1 MTETIRLRVKPAL
14 IPINGQDGAD
24 GVVQSIVA
32 GANVTVDSTDP
43 ANPIVSASGGGGSGT
58 VETIVAGTGIS
69 VDSTDP
75 ANPIVTATGGGT
87 GDMLAATYDPQAIA
101 DDAFARSNHTGTQT
115 ASTISDFDTEVSN
128 NSDVAANT
136 AARHVAVTV
145 TDSSEID
152 FTLTGQNITAAL
164 IAGSIDETKLD
175 TSVNASLTK
184 VGHLTVT
191 QAVDLDAMETK
202 LAGIEALADVTDAT
216 NVDAAGA
223 VMNSDTST
231 AAMSF
236 VVDED
241 NFASDSATKVPT
253 QQSVKAY
260 VDAAVIGG
268 GGYTD
273 EQAQDAVGSILV
285 DSSEIDFTY
294 NDATPS
300 ITAALVAGSIDETK
314 LDASVNAS
322 LDLADSALQAAAIG
336 VSVQAY
342 DADLTTWAGLTP
354 SANAQSL
361 VTAANYA
368 AMRALLDL
376 EAGTDFYSIAAAN
389 AAFQP
394 IDADLTSWAGVTRA
408 SGFDTFAATPSS
420 ANLRALL
427 SDEAGTGVA
436 YFVGGALGT
445 PASGTATNLTGLPLS
460 SGVTGQLPMANGGTG
475 ANLTDPNADRVLF
488 WDDSAGAMTWLTMG
502 TNLTITGTTLD
513 AAGGNSMTL
522 LGTLTTTSGSSQSLT
537 SIAAGY
543 QELVLDIDAVSI
555 IGTTDT
561 LQLAL
566 SSTNGAAYG
575 TAVTVSVAIGSGANS
590 WSGQIRVSNVS
601 AVVTGSKV
609 AMSLTQLSTGSSNA
623 IVAPLQT
630 NTAAV
635 VNAIRVST
643 SGGAAFDA
651 GSIRV
656 YGVK

>member
-14 IPINGQDGAD
+14 IPVN

-32 GANVTVDSTDP
+32 GTNVTVDATDP
-43 ANPIVSASGGGGSGT
+43 ANPIVSATGGGGGTGT
-58 VETIVAGTGIS
+58 VETIVAGAGIS

-75 ANPIVTATGGGT
+75 ANPIVSATGSGS

-101 DDAFARSNHTGTQT
+101 DDAFDRANHTGTQA

-145 TDSSEID
+145 TDSSEIN
-152 FTLTGQNITAAL
+152 FTLVGQDITAAL

-175 TSVNASLTK
+175 ASVNASLTK

-202 LAGIEALADVTDAT
+202 LAGIEALADVTDAA
-216 NVDAAGA
+216 NVNAAGA

-268 GGYTD
+268 GGYND
-273 EQAQDAVGSILV
+273 EQAQDAVGGILAN
-285 DSSEIDFTY
+285 SAEITLTY
-294 NDATPS
+294 SDATPS
-300 ITAALVAGSIDETK
+300 ITAALVAGSIDESK

-322 LDLADSALQAAAIG
+322 LDLADSALQASAIG

-342 DADLTTWAGLTP
+342 DADLATWAGLTP

-376 EAGTDFYSIAAAN
+376 EAGTDFYSIAAAD

-394 IDADLTSWAGVTRA
+394 KDSDLTSWAGVTRA
-408 SGFDTFAATPSS
+408 SGFDTFATTPSS

-427 SDEAGTGVA
+427 SDEAGAGAA

-460 SGVTGQLPMANGGTG
+460 SGVTGQLPLANGGTG
-475 ANLTDPNADRVLF
+475 ANLTDPNADRVMF
-488 WDDSAGAMTWLTMG
+488 WDDSAGVVTWLTMG
-502 TNLTITGTTLD
+502 TGLTITGTTLD
-513 AAGGNSMTL
+513 AAGAGGMTF
-522 LGTLTTTSGSSQSLT
+522 LGTITTTSGSTQSLSSLNLT
-537 SIAAGY
+537 SYKYLKLSLNAVSLSGAGAIQMNGVQISAALAAG
-543 QELVLDIDAVSI
+543 S
-555 IGTTDT
+555 
-561 LQLAL
+561 
-566 SSTNGAAYG
+566 NAAYG
-575 TAVTVSVAIGSGANS
+575 NVDIDLTNGIGSAVTSAQSGGGGTAVGFASGLTTASTTVTVTA
-590 WSGQIRVSNVS
+590 S
-601 AVVTGSKV
+601 AGT
-609 AMSLTQLSTGSSNA
+609 
-623 IVAPLQT
+623 
-630 NTAAV
+630 
-635 VNAIRVST
+635 
-643 SGGAAFDA
+643 FDA
-651 GSIRV
+651 GSVRV
-656 YGVK
+656 YGVA